1 MAGRRVASV
10 LAVAAV
16 ALWSEPHSEAGP
28 LRTKT
33 RAKSTESVVVLR
45 PPVEGRVLIRGGIF
59 RMGSD
64 HAELALAMALCRS
77 EPAGDLCGED
87 WFTDEY
93 APHPVELT
101 DYWIDR
107 TEVTVGDYTRCVDTG
122 PCNPIP
128 LAAGGRRFVEPE
140 LPVTLVTWA
149 DATTYCRFRGG
160 RLPTE
165 AEWER
170 AARGTANRR
179 LPWGNVFDPYF
190 VNGGRLGLEWFS
202 EKDGFAELAPVGSF
216 VYGQTPD
223 GIADLVGNAEEWVAD
238 WWAPEYPEATERN
251 PKGPSVGDLKVVRGG
266 SYSSPAA
273 MLRGQSRE
281 AAPPS
286 QRRPWRGFRC
296 AYDP

>member
-1 MAGRRVASV
+1 
-10 LAVAAV
+10 
-16 ALWSEPHSEAGP
+16 
-28 LRTKT
+28 
-33 RAKSTESVVVLR
+33 
-45 PPVEGRVLIRGGIF
+45 
-59 RMGSD
+59 MGSD
-64 HAELALAMALCRS
+64 HTELSLAMALCRS
-77 EPAGDLCGED
+77 EPAGDICQEE

-107 TEVTVGDYTRCVDTG
+107 TEVTMGDYTRCAEAG

-128 LAAGGRRFVEPE
+128 LAAGGRRFTEPD
-140 LPVTLVTWA
+140 LPATLVTWS
-149 DATTYCRFRGG
+149 DAATYCKFRGG

-190 VNGGRLGLEWFS
+190 VNGGRFGLEFFS
-202 EKDGFAELAPVGSF
+202 DKDGYAELAPVGSF
-216 VYGQTPD
+216 AAGQTPD
-223 GIADLVGNAEEWVAD
+223 GIADLIGNAEEWVAD

-251 PKGPSVGDLKVVRGG
+251 PKGPSVGDVKVLRGG
-266 SYSSPAA
+266 SYW
-273 MLRGQSRE
+273 
-281 AAPPS
+281 AAPAWLRAANRDRDFPS
-286 QRRPWRGFRC
+286 ARRPWRGFRC